1 MDEETRRRE
10 ELRQRMAKMSGGMGM
25 AGMFGPP
32 GGMPMPGKSAPKKR
46 TSTKDSNRQASGD
59 TQSPTSPTGG
69 EQQRMP
75 MMPIPGMQRVQSP
88 HNEEPRRSVE
98 REREPETHPI
108 SGQRPADVVP
118 DVEDVK
124 PEPLPRASL
133 SEERGAPPPVPRGK
147 SNHKS
152 SQMRRS
158 TRNSKTCAPAVEGS
172 PHSFRDLNHTERHL
186 PTRVTS
192 RSSAECS
199 IDIQHT
205 IDFVHLILTGL

>member
-32 GGMPMPGKSAPKKR
+32 MPAPGKSAPKKR

-59 TQSPTSPTGG
+59 TQSPTSPTVG
-69 EQQRMP
+69 EHQRMP

-88 HNEEPRRSVE
+88 QNEEPRRSVE
-98 REREPETHPI
+98 KEREPELHPV

-147 SNHKS
+147 PNHNS
-152 SQMRRS
+152 LQTRRS
-158 TRNSKTCAPAVEGS
+158 TRSSKMYSPTVEGS
-172 PHSFRDLNHTERHL
+172 PRSSRDVNHAERYSA
-186 PTRVTS
+186 TRVTS
-192 RSSAECS
+192 RLNARSM
-199 IDIQHT
+199 IDIWYT
-205 IDFVHLILTGL
+205 SNLCIRY

>member
-32 GGMPMPGKSAPKKR
+32 MPAPGKSAPKKR

-59 TQSPTSPTGG
+59 TQSPTSPTG
-69 EQQRMP
+69 EHQRMP

-88 HNEEPRRSVE
+88 QNEEPRRSVE
-98 REREPETHPI
+98 KEREPEAHPI

-133 SEERGAPPPVPRGK
+133 SEERGAPPPVPRGEP
-147 SNHKS
+147 NHKS
-152 SQMRRS
+152 SQMRKSTRSSKLYSPTVERSPRS
-158 TRNSKTCAPAVEGS
+158 TRGVNRA
-172 PHSFRDLNHTERHL
+172 ERYSA
-186 PTRVTS
+186 TRVTS
-192 RSSAECS
+192 RLSAECR
-199 IDIQHT
+199 IDIGLYQPVCA
-205 IDFVHLILTGL
+205 FVLTSF

>member
-32 GGMPMPGKSAPKKR
+32 GGMPVPGKSAPKKR

-59 TQSPTSPTGG
+59 TQSPTSPTVG

-98 REREPETHPI
+98 KEREPEAHPI
-108 SGQRPADVVP
+108 SGQRPAGVVP

-147 SNHKS
+147 PNQKPSQTRKSTRSSKMYSPTLEVSPRSSRDVNHAEE
-152 SQMRRS
+152 RRS
-158 TRNSKTCAPAVEGS
+158 AA
-172 PHSFRDLNHTERHL
+172 
-186 PTRVTS
+186 RVTS
-192 RSSAECS
+192 RLSVECR
-199 IDIQHT
+199 
-205 IDFVHLILTGL
+205 IDF